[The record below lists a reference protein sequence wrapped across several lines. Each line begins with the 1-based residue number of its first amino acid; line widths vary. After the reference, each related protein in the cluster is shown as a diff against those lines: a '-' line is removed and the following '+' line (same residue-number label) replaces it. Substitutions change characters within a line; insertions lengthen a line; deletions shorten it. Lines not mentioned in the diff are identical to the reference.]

1 MLHMTCII
9 CYNSEVDVIKSFR
22 DKETE
27 KIYRGYKSLK
37 LEQSIQRVAYRKLK
51 MLNNAFEL
59 MINIGSVFDG
69 KTKMFMMLKLWITN
83 RS

>member
-1 MLHMTCII
+1 M
-9 CYNSEVDVIKSFR
+9 IKSFR

>member
-1 MLHMTCII
+1 M
-9 CYNSEVDVIKSFR
+9 IKSFR

-69 KTKMFMMLKLWITN
+69 KTKMFMMLKLWITI

>member
-9 CYNSEVDVIKSFR
+9 CYNSGDDVIKLFR

>member
-1 MLHMTCII
+1 M
-9 CYNSEVDVIKSFR
+9 YNSEVDVIKSFR